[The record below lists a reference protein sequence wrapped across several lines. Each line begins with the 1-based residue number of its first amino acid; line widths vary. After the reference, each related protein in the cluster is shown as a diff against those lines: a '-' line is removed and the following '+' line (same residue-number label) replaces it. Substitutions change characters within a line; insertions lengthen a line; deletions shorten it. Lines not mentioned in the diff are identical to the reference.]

1 MELKNFKK
9 DLMNIKAFA
18 FDVDGVFTDGTFI
31 LYPGG
36 EFLRMMNIKDGYAV
50 QYCVK
55 QGYPI
60 AVITG
65 GNSETIRKR
74 FEYLGVT
81 DIYLKSADKLTDY
94 EDFLMKYN
102 LKDENVLYMG
112 DDIPDTGI
120 MKRAGVPTCPSD
132 AVEEIKSLSK
142 YISDKKGGHGCV
154 RDVIEQVMRL
164 HGKWL
169 SDGAFSW

>member
-1 MELKNFKK
+1 MEFSNFKES
-9 DLMNIKAFA
+9 LMHVKAFA

-31 LYPGG
+31 LNPDG

-81 DIYLKSADKLTDY
+81 DIYLKSADKLNDY
-94 EDFLMKYN
+94 EDFRFKYG
-102 LKDENVLYMG
+102 LEHENILYMG
-112 DDIPDTGI
+112 DDIPDYEL
-120 MKRAGVPTCPSD
+120 MKKAGVPTCPAD
-132 AVEEIKSLSK
+132 AVEEIKSIST

-154 RDVIEQVMRL
+154 RDVIEQVLRL

-169 SDGAFSW
+169 AEGAFSW